1 MPRLVGWIGVTAAAI
16 LTLSAAGVR
25 AQLDSIPAGPI
36 KIVTQQGPGGATI
49 TAMRLV
55 TDRLE
60 KRWGRPVTLVPQP
73 GGGGLLAAKTAA
85 EAAPDGRTLFMALA
99 STFLVLPETHK
110 SLPFDIARLTPVG
123 FVGEVP
129 MAVGVSAEL
138 PVTSLQEL
146 IALSKQRPGGTQ
158 CGGRVPR
165 QPSGPHDRAF
175 SRALRRCYHTHPL
188 SGQRPSNDGYHER
201 TCPCFDRGARRPA
214 RLPSDQASGNCLA

>member
-16 LTLSAAGVR
+16 LTLSAAAVR

-55 TDRLE
+55 ADRLE

-138 PVTSLQEL
+138 PVTLCKS
-146 IALSKQRPGGTQ
+146 
-158 CGGRVPR
+158 
-165 QPSGPHDRAF
+165 
-175 SRALRRCYHTHPL
+175 
-188 SGQRPSNDGYHER
+188 
-201 TCPCFDRGARRPA
+201 
-214 RLPSDQASGNCLA
+214 